1 MGTND
6 ELDIDK
12 LVQYEL
18 DALTLDDSIEDIAD
32 DNENDAKEVEDEQVI
47 IETRRNLEREMHE
60 RLAAFENE
68 IKVNFNRY
76 EIDYSEID
84 ELLQK
89 PTDENEND
97 IQTNVARECGIQRE
111 ELDRVCKRTKFRL
124 YPIKKNNY
132 LLDFRKYQYR
142 RSTIRFN
149 D

>member
-111 ELDRVCKRTKFRL
+111 ELDRVCKRINSDCTL
-124 YPIKKNNY
+124 
-132 LLDFRKYQYR
+132 
-142 RSTIRFN
+142 
-149 D
+149 